1 MRSHV
6 VQSSF
11 LTGVIDPR
19 ASARTETEAYNN
31 GLLVGENIRLHHLG
45 GATRR
50 PGMVYVDTLPN
61 KLQLVSGSAT
71 VTAPNGGTTA
81 NAKDDSEATVF
92 TTTTGV
98 STTDPYV
105 VVHYDLGGAYSVQY
119 ADVVGIVSDLGTS
132 TQFAIQYSTDDV
144 TWATLGIAF
153 PALDYQDKR
162 TYRREGPVTARYW
175 RVAKIGGTDMGAAVI
190 SLDGF
195 NLWSATGDVSEVRLL
210 PFEVS
215 TEDRYIVALTD
226 RTATIYK
233 DGAFVDQTATPFPS
247 SALDSVDASN
257 DAENMLIVHED
268 YPPQFLLRESATN
281 FQRTPIVFESIPT
294 YDYNDTLSPTPTN
307 DTHVITFAGA
317 WKQGDTFQI
326 EMQGARSGVVVF
338 AGDATADERTS
349 TSENIAR
356 AVQKLYIVRGTTGV
370 ACVRTGTGEHTVVL
384 GGDSADNYEVMSLT
398 VVDSSGTVTVAKSS
412 NGSSR
417 REAAWSATRGYPR
430 SVTFFEGR
438 AYFGGTKSLQQSI
451 FGSIV
456 GAPLAFEVGEGL
468 DDEAIFTTLRG
479 QNLNAVNG
487 LFAGR
492 SLQLFT
498 SGGEFRYAKQQGTPV
513 TPADAPVNQTQ
524 YGAAKVRPVSIDG
537 ATLYVQRNRK
547 SIRDFKYNYE
557 EDAFDSL
564 GVSSI
569 APHLVNDIK
578 QLFVWNGSR
587 EDEISLVFAVNG
599 DGTLAVLNSR
609 REANVQAW
617 VRWTTQGLVKS
628 GAAVLEDVLFAV
640 RRTFNGVD
648 RLFLE
653 QMSAEAYTDCAVIST
668 GALRTAITGLSH
680 LNGVS
685 SRVRADGFVLN
696 NVTPASGAA
705 TIERESAT
713 VEVGLNYNP
722 TLTPM
727 PLNTINPAGAGT
739 PNLIRKKR
747 VVKVRVKVQDT
758 LGLLVNGRVVE
769 DRKFDIGSFDAAQ
782 ATPFSGSF
790 ELEETTNYDQAED
803 KLVTFSQVDPL
814 PMSILGIDIQME
826 SSQ

>member
-50 PGMVYVDTLPN
+50 PGTEYIDTLPN
-61 KLQLVSGSAT
+61 ILSNVSASAT

-81 NAKDDSEATVF
+81 NAKDVDESTVF

-98 STTDPYV
+98 STTNPYV
-105 VVHYDLGGAYSVQY
+105 VVRYDLASALTVQY
-119 ADVVGIVSDLGTS
+119 ADVVGIISDLGTS
-132 TQFAIQYSTDDV
+132 TQFAIQYSTDDI
-144 TWATLGIAF
+144 TWVTLGTAF
-153 PALDYQDKR
+153 PAVDYQDKR
-162 TYRREGPVTARYW
+162 TYRREGPVAARYW

-190 SLDGF
+190 SIDGF
-195 NLWSATGDVSEVRLL
+195 NLWNVTSTVSEVKLI

-215 TEDRYIVALTD
+215 TEDRYVVALTD
-226 RTATIYK
+226 RTAQIYK
-233 DGAFVDQTATPFPS
+233 DGVLVDQTATPFL
-247 SALDSVDASN
+247 SADLDSVDASN
-257 DAENMLIVHED
+257 DAENLLLVHED

-281 FQRTPIVFESIPT
+281 FQRTPIIFESVPS

-326 EMQGARSGVVVF
+326 ELQGARSGVVVY

-349 TSENIAR
+349 SSENIAR

-384 GGDSADNYEVMSLT
+384 GGDSADDYEVMSLT
-398 VVDSSGTVTVAKSS
+398 VVDSSGTVTVAKTTT
-412 NGSSR
+412 GSSR
-417 REAAWSATRGYPR
+417 REPAWSATRGYPR
-430 SVTFFEGR
+430 TVTFFEGR
-438 AYFGGTKSLQQSI
+438 AYFGGTKSLQQSL

-456 GAPLAFEVGEGL
+456 GAPLAFEVDEGL

-492 SLQLFT
+492 SLQMFT

-524 YGAAKVRPVSIDG
+524 YGAAKVRPVAIDG
-537 ATLYVQRNRK
+537 STLYVQRNRK
-547 SIRDFKYNYE
+547 SVRDFKYNYE
-557 EDAFDSL
+557 EDSFDSL

-617 VRWTTQGLVKS
+617 VRWTTDGLFKS

-640 RRTFNGVD
+640 RRTIAGVD
-648 RLFLE
+648 YLFLE
-653 QMSAEAYTDCAVIST
+653 QMSADAYTDCAVIST
-668 GALRTAITGLSH
+668 GALRTAVTGLSH
-680 LNGVS
+680 LNGKEC
-685 SRVRADGFVLN
+685 RVRADGFSLT
-696 NVTPASGAA
+696 NVTPSAGAA
-705 TIERESAT
+705 TIERASAT
-713 VEVGLNYNP
+713 IEIGLNYTP

-727 PLNTINPAGAGT
+727 PLNTMNLAGT
-739 PNLIRKKR
+739 GTTNLIRKKR
-747 VVKVRVKVQDT
+747 VVKVRVKVKDT
-758 LGLLVNGRVVE
+758 LGLLVNGRVLE
-769 DRKFDIGSFDAAQ
+769 DRKFDIGFLDAAV
-782 ATPFSGSF
+782 ATPFSGNF
-790 ELEETTNYDQAED
+790 ELEESTNYDQAED
-803 KLVTFSQVDPL
+803 KLVVFSQVDPL
-814 PMSILGIDIQME
+814 PMNILGIDIQME